1 MSLHRSSSTSS
12 FSSSS
17 STLLLHPLDIHFLA
31 EPYGPPPPPGP
42 AQPEPFQMGPPEGP
56 PPAIVSSPAYIT
68 TSFSARILEGQS
80 SPVGGAAEDVGDP
93 AVGGL
98 AQYKAMSLSTAP
110 AMPAMPTSLP
120 TTPTSQVPMKTS
132 NLPKVQVCGRAGVW
146 WALNAGVLLLYRDMH
161 ARGQCSCVR
170 AEVVPLHKVPGPL
183 QAAMVLEQED
193 FSETHAL
200 LPDSSRSTSR
210 GYDRLTAAEEDANGN
225 SSPAPRHRAQPTS
238 TNTTTPTSPTS
249 ESAVELA
256 TPTTDMDVASTGS
269 ASIVESSSDY
279 DHYMS
284 QSESEESDDD
294 DDDDEALTC
303 NVCDRAFPT
312 SRLLA
317 SHQTRKRH
325 YGCSTCENVFPT
337 LMSLEAHKEET
348 NHWSD
353 DDLFIDDEDDDD
365 DDLDEIY
372 GDVQNEEER
381 EKLL

>member
-42 AQPEPFQMGPPEGP
+42 AQPDPFQMGPPEGP
-56 PPAIVSSPAYIT
+56 PPAIVSSSAYIT

-80 SPVGGAAEDVGDP
+80 SPVGGAAEDVGDS

-98 AQYKAMSLSTAP
+98 AQYKAMSLPTAP

-200 LPDSSRSTSR
+200 LPGRSSCPCLSFRERSLVSLCR
-210 GYDRLTAAEEDANGN
+210 PVYVFSYRLF
-225 SSPAPRHRAQPTS
+225 
-238 TNTTTPTSPTS
+238 
-249 ESAVELA
+249 AVF
-256 TPTTDMDVASTGS
+256 
-269 ASIVESSSDY
+269 I
-279 DHYMS
+279 
-284 QSESEESDDD
+284 
-294 DDDDEALTC
+294 
-303 NVCDRAFPT
+303 F
-312 SRLLA
+312 
-317 SHQTRKRH
+317 
-325 YGCSTCENVFPT
+325 
-337 LMSLEAHKEET
+337 
-348 NHWSD
+348 
-353 DDLFIDDEDDDD
+353 LFIHFYFILSICVYVFFFLLLLFEDDDMPF
-365 DDLDEIY
+365 I
-372 GDVQNEEER
+372 G
-381 EKLL
+381 LLFSGTFM

>member
-98 AQYKAMSLSTAP
+98 AQYKAMSLSTSP

-200 LPDSSRSTSR
+200 LPVFAGFHNNIRKFLEVIYR
-210 GYDRLTAAEEDANGN
+210 YDHENCIICITKVVD
-225 SSPAPRHRAQPTS
+225 
-238 TNTTTPTSPTS
+238 
-249 ESAVELA
+249 LA
-256 TPTTDMDVASTGS
+256 TIDNYSFLAIFNNNLDFEQFEVSDHLIKSFLIVSEDQVDVLVVLDGS
-269 ASIVESSSDY
+269 LGKYS
-279 DHYMS
+279 
-284 QSESEESDDD
+284 
-294 DDDDEALTC
+294 
-303 NVCDRAFPT
+303 
-312 SRLLA
+312 
-317 SHQTRKRH
+317 
-325 YGCSTCENVFPT
+325 
-337 LMSLEAHKEET
+337 
-348 NHWSD
+348 
-353 DDLFIDDEDDDD
+353 DDEDSFNALRISDIRLIVRYCEHSSVSGSFGRAMNTDSIICFLD
-365 DDLDEIY
+365 IIWEVLDEINAFSPKALSISMSTPS
-372 GDVQNEEER
+372 GPALFPD
-381 EKLL
+381 LICF